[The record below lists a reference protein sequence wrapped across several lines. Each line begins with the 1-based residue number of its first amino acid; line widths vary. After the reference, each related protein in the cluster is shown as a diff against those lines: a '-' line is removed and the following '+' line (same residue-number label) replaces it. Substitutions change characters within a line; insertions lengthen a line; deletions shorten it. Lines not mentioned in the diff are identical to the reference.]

1 MTFDGKK
8 HASSSGRSGGRLET
22 LDLLRGLTLV
32 SMILYHWMWDFL
44 YLSDTGSRMTA
55 LKDWY
60 RGPGGFFWQQSI
72 CWTFI
77 LLSGFC
83 VPFSRRIFR
92 RGLEVTAAGLVVSA
106 VTVFLMYDERVLCGV
121 LSFLGAAM
129 ILSGIL
135 DRVLL
140 KNAVNT
146 WSRETERPEESST
159 TASTTAKD
167 STEPEGPSSVGRPS
181 SLTREPAE
189 PEGPHSAGGASALTR
204 EPAQPEGPSSA
215 GGASALIG
223 FAACCL
229 LFYITRWVNRGF
241 LQLWPGRTLILPAFL
256 FTEGIPGATLTAV
269 GFPMKDFFSTDY
281 FSLIPWF
288 FLFRAGFYLH
298 QIMRGRG
305 WFSNPVFHCRI
316 PLLNRMGEH
325 SLLIYML
332 HQPVLYLLTLLL
344 F

>member
-44 YLSDTGSRMTA
+44 YLSDTGRRMTA

-83 VPFSRRIFR
+83 VPFSQRIFR

-129 ILSGIL
+129 ILSGVL

-146 WSRETERPEESST
+146 W
-159 TASTTAKD
+159 
-167 STEPEGPSSVGRPS
+167 
-181 SLTREPAE
+181 TREPAE
-189 PEGPHSAGGASALTR
+189 QER
-204 EPAQPEGPSSA
+204 PSSA

-223 FAACCL
+223 FAVCCL

-256 FTEGIPGATLTAV
+256 FTEGIPGAILTAV

-281 FSLIPWF
+281 FSMIPWF

-305 WFSNPVFHCRI
+305 WFSSPVFHCRI

>member
-1 MTFDGKK
+1 MTFDEKK

-22 LDLLRGLTLV
+22 LDLVRGLTLV

-44 YLSDTGSRMTA
+44 YLSDTGRRMTA

-135 DRVLL
+135 DRILL

-146 WSRETERPEESST
+146 W
-159 TASTTAKD
+159 
-167 STEPEGPSSVGRPS
+167 
-181 SLTREPAE
+181 TREPAE
-189 PEGPHSAGGASALTR
+189 PER
-204 EPAQPEGPSSA
+204 PSTA

-223 FAACCL
+223 FAVCCL

-256 FTEGIPGATLTAV
+256 FTEGIPGAILTAV

-281 FSLIPWF
+281 FSMIPWF

-305 WFSNPVFHCRI
+305 WFSSPVFHCRI

>member
-1 MTFDGKK
+1 MNMTFDGKK

-135 DRVLL
+135 DRILL

-146 WSRETERPEESST
+146 W
-159 TASTTAKD
+159 
-167 STEPEGPSSVGRPS
+167 
-181 SLTREPAE
+181 TREPAE
-189 PEGPHSAGGASALTR
+189 PER
-204 EPAQPEGPSSA
+204 PSSA

-223 FAACCL
+223 FAVCCL

-256 FTEGIPGATLTAV
+256 FTEGIPGAILTAV

-281 FSLIPWF
+281 FSMIPWF

-305 WFSNPVFHCRI
+305 WFSSPVFHCRI

>member
-22 LDLLRGLTLV
+22 LGLLRGLTLV

-181 SLTREPAE
+181 SLTREPA
-189 PEGPHSAGGASALTR
+189 
-204 EPAQPEGPSSA
+204 QPEGPSSA

-256 FTEGIPGATLTAV
+256 FTEGIPGAILTAV
-269 GFPMKDFFSTDY
+269 GFPMKHFFSTDY

-298 QIMRGRG
+298 QIIRGRG
-305 WFSNPVFHCRI
+305 WFSSPVLHCRI
-316 PLLNRMGEH
+316 PLLNRLGER
-325 SLLIYML
+325 SLLTYML
-332 HQPVLYLLTLLL
+332 HQPGLYRLTSLLL
-344 F
+344 

>member
-1 MTFDGKK
+1 MTFDEKK

-22 LDLLRGLTLV
+22 LDLVRGLTLV

-135 DRVLL
+135 DRILL

-146 WSRETERPEESST
+146 WTREPAGPEESSD

-167 STEPEGPSSVGRPS
+167 SAELEGPS

-189 PEGPHSAGGASALTR
+189 QER
-204 EPAQPEGPSSA
+204 PSSA

-223 FAACCL
+223 FAVCCL
-229 LFYITRWVNRGF
+229 LFYITRWVTRGF

-256 FTEGIPGATLTAV
+256 FTEGIPGAILTAV

-281 FSLIPWF
+281 FSMIPWF

-305 WFSNPVFHCRI
+305 WFSSPVFHCRI

>member
-83 VPFSRRIFR
+83 VPFSQRIFR

-129 ILSGIL
+129 ILSGVL
-135 DRVLL
+135 DRVLP

-146 WSRETERPEESST
+146 WSKEAESPEESST

-167 STEPEGPSSVGRPS
+167 SAEPERPSTAGRPS

-189 PEGPHSAGGASALTR
+189 PK
-204 EPAQPEGPSSA
+204 GPSTA

-223 FAACCL
+223 FAVCCL

-256 FTEGIPGATLTAV
+256 FTEGIPGAILTAV

-281 FSLIPWF
+281 FSMIPWF

-305 WFSNPVFHCRI
+305 WFSSPVLHCRI

>member
-1 MTFDGKK
+1 MNMTFDGKK

-22 LDLLRGLTLV
+22 LDLVRGLTLV

-44 YLSDTGSRMTA
+44 YLSDTGRRMTA

-135 DRVLL
+135 DRILL

-146 WSRETERPEESST
+146 W
-159 TASTTAKD
+159 
-167 STEPEGPSSVGRPS
+167 
-181 SLTREPAE
+181 TREPAE
-189 PEGPHSAGGASALTR
+189 PER
-204 EPAQPEGPSSA
+204 PSTA

-223 FAACCL
+223 FAVCCL

-256 FTEGIPGATLTAV
+256 FTEGIPGAILTAV

-281 FSLIPWF
+281 FSMIPWF

-305 WFSNPVFHCRI
+305 WFSSPVFHCRI

>member
-1 MTFDGKK
+1 MTFDEKK

-135 DRVLL
+135 DRILL

-146 WSRETERPEESST
+146 W
-159 TASTTAKD
+159 
-167 STEPEGPSSVGRPS
+167 
-181 SLTREPAE
+181 TREPAE
-189 PEGPHSAGGASALTR
+189 PER
-204 EPAQPEGPSSA
+204 PSSA
-215 GGASALIG
+215 GRASALIG
-223 FAACCL
+223 FAVCCL
-229 LFYITRWVNRGF
+229 LFFITRWVNRGF
-241 LQLWPGRTLILPAFL
+241 LQLWHGRTLILPAFL
-256 FTEGIPGATLTAV
+256 FTEGIPGAILTAV

-281 FSLIPWF
+281 FSMIPWF

-305 WFSNPVFHCRI
+305 WFSSPVFHCRI

>member
-1 MTFDGKK
+1 M
-8 HASSSGRSGGRLET
+8 
-22 LDLLRGLTLV
+22 
-32 SMILYHWMWDFL
+32 
-44 YLSDTGSRMTA
+44 
-55 LKDWY
+55 
-60 RGPGGFFWQQSI
+60 
-72 CWTFI
+72 
-77 LLSGFC
+77 
-83 VPFSRRIFR
+83 
-92 RGLEVTAAGLVVSA
+92 
-106 VTVFLMYDERVLCGV
+106 
-121 LSFLGAAM
+121 LGAAM
-129 ILSGIL
+129 IVSGVL

-146 WSRETERPEESST
+146 WSKEAESPEESST

-167 STEPEGPSSVGRPS
+167 STEPEGPSSVGRPSSLTREPAKPERPSSVGRPS

-305 WFSNPVFHCRI
+305 WFSSPVFHCRI

>member
-83 VPFSRRIFR
+83 VPFSQRIFR

-129 ILSGIL
+129 ILSGVL
-135 DRVLL
+135 DRVLP

-146 WSRETERPEESST
+146 W
-159 TASTTAKD
+159 
-167 STEPEGPSSVGRPS
+167 
-181 SLTREPAE
+181 TREPAE
-189 PEGPHSAGGASALTR
+189 QER
-204 EPAQPEGPSSA
+204 PSSA

-223 FAACCL
+223 FAVCCL

-256 FTEGIPGATLTAV
+256 FTEGIPGAILTAV

-281 FSLIPWF
+281 FSMIPWF

-305 WFSNPVFHCRI
+305 WFSSPVFHCRI

>member
-22 LDLLRGLTLV
+22 LDLVRGLTLV

-44 YLSDTGSRMTA
+44 YLSDTGRRMTA

-135 DRVLL
+135 DRILL

-146 WSRETERPEESST
+146 W
-159 TASTTAKD
+159 
-167 STEPEGPSSVGRPS
+167 
-181 SLTREPAE
+181 TREPAE
-189 PEGPHSAGGASALTR
+189 PERPSTAGGASSLTREPSEPKGPPSAGGAC
-204 EPAQPEGPSSA
+204 
-215 GGASALIG
+215 ALIG
-223 FAACCL
+223 FAVCCL

-256 FTEGIPGATLTAV
+256 FTEGIPGAILTAV

-281 FSLIPWF
+281 FSMIPWF

-305 WFSNPVFHCRI
+305 WFSSPVFHCRI

>member
-83 VPFSRRIFR
+83 VPFSQRIFR

-129 ILSGIL
+129 ILSGVL

-146 WSRETERPEESST
+146 W
-159 TASTTAKD
+159 
-167 STEPEGPSSVGRPS
+167 
-181 SLTREPAE
+181 TREPAE
-189 PEGPHSAGGASALTR
+189 QER
-204 EPAQPEGPSSA
+204 PSSA

-223 FAACCL
+223 FAVCCL

-256 FTEGIPGATLTAV
+256 FTEGIPGAILTAV

-281 FSLIPWF
+281 FSMIPWF

-305 WFSNPVFHCRI
+305 WFSSPVFHCRI

>member
-1 MTFDGKK
+1 MQKK
-8 HASSSGRSGGRLET
+8 GNHNRRLAL
-22 LDLLRGLTLV
+22 LDSLRGITLI
-32 SMILYHWMWDFL
+32 SMILYHACWDAV
-44 YLSDTGSRMTA
+44 YIVGADWP
-55 LKDWY
+55 WY
-60 RGPGGFFWQQSI
+60 RSRGGFIWQQSI

-83 VPFSRRIFR
+83 VPFSQRIFR

-135 DRVLL
+135 DRILL

-146 WSRETERPEESST
+146 W
-159 TASTTAKD
+159 
-167 STEPEGPSSVGRPS
+167 
-181 SLTREPAE
+181 TREPAE
-189 PEGPHSAGGASALTR
+189 QER
-204 EPAQPEGPSSA
+204 PSSA

-223 FAACCL
+223 FAVCCL

-256 FTEGIPGATLTAV
+256 FTEGIPGAILTAV

-281 FSLIPWF
+281 FSMIPWF

-305 WFSNPVFHCRI
+305 WFSSPVFHCRI